1 MRNRLRIVT
10 LTLVLLR
17 MAILPAPRGGRAQDA
32 GPPPQPASLILEEM
46 RTVYLG
52 NLARRDNGVPPLR
65 WNAQLTEAA
74 RWLSWD
80 SVENRPGGYCGHQ
93 DTLGRWP
100 SDRAPLFGYKGYAGA
115 ENAFCGYVTP
125 EAAIEGWMNSPDHR
139 ANLLDPNSREVG
151 LGYYRR
157 ESDGRGYVT
166 QDFGHDPVY
175 PPLVIEN
182 EAITTTASVVDLYI
196 YDREGGGGFAGMGPA
211 TEMMVSNDACFTG
224 ASWEPYV
231 AEKRW
236 SLEAGTGWRAVYVKT
251 RDALSRTVV
260 VSDTIYRGSDLP
272 LNELG
277 LHLASTTTER
287 VTLYGLDGGGLPY
300 MQLSQNWIAD
310 DTFPTFQLYWGNGE
324 QVSDGDALGG
334 TAFRLRP
341 GAGESFAWVWT
352 TEFIKDTPFVA
363 YFRLKVN
370 DNSSSEEVARIS
382 VKGGG
387 TEYGPLSLK
396 GTDFK
401 AANLYQE
408 FPIAFTFHDTP
419 DDPYLFF
426 NFWRSGQADLYVDA
440 VYIFTAPQ
448 PVQNPF
454 VWTVP
459 GGNYRG
465 GGVWVRYTDG
475 GSTFSAVQE
484 VDTTPK
490 RLSVS
495 PERLLFLVEQG
506 SSPQSTYTLTVQR
519 CGSFA
524 WTVTGDASWLSLQ
537 TVGETVKVGVDA
549 AGLASGTYEATIT
562 VEAEA
567 GVVGSPARIPVTLV
581 VADQLHDLFLP
592 LVLRGT

>member
-74 RWLSWD
+74 RWFSWD

-211 TEMMVSNDACFTG
+211 TEMMVSNDACFTE

-236 SLEAGTGWRAVYVKT
+236 SLEAGTGWRTVYVKT

-370 DNSSSEEVARIS
+370 DNTSSEEVARIS

-401 AANLYQE
+401 VANLYQE
-408 FPIAFTFHDTP
+408 FPIAFTFHDNP

-426 NFWRSGQADLYVDA
+426 NFWRSGQADLYVDV